1 VSVLQTEHPLPGVRL
16 LTLNRP
22 QKRNAL
28 STELLE
34 ALIRE
39 LGETA
44 SDDATRCVVLTGA
57 GPSFCAGGDMEEM
70 RHATDTTL
78 ATYLERYRA
87 LALAVRGLGKPLL
100 CALHGHAVAGGFE
113 LACLCDI
120 RIVATDCAM
129 RVGDVDVGL
138 SPTSGL
144 TWILPRLIGLG
155 RAHYLALLSP
165 SLDGPAAVA
174 IGLADEHVAASEVLS
189 RALGVA
195 AALAAKPGRG
205 VALTREGFA
214 RAGETSFAIALQWEL
229 EAERLCF
236 EASQVRAAMAERLR

>member
-1 VSVLQTEHPLPGVRL
+1 VTIVQTEHPLPAVRL

-22 QKRNAL
+22 EKRNAL
-28 STELLE
+28 STELLD

-39 LGETA
+39 LGESA
-44 SDDATRCVVLTGA
+44 SDEAIRCVVLTGA

-70 RHATDTTL
+70 RHSTAATLD
-78 ATYLERYRA
+78 AYLERYRT
-87 LALAVRGLGKPLL
+87 LALAVRGLGKPLV
-100 CALHGHAVAGGFE
+100 CALHGYAVAGGFE

-120 RIVATDCAM
+120 RIVATDCVM

-144 TWILPRLIGLG
+144 TWILPRLVGLG
-155 RAHYLALLSP
+155 RAHSLALLSP

-174 IGLADEHVAASEVLS
+174 MGLADEHIAATEVLS
-189 RALGVA
+189 RALSVA

-214 RAGETSFAIALQWEL
+214 RAAETSLANALAWEL
-229 EAERLCF
+229 EAERMCF
-236 EASQVRAAMAERLR
+236 EAPEVRAAMAERPR